1 MTARIL
7 APLAAVSSLSTLLL
21 AGCGPTEQ
29 FPPICPSVALLADA
43 ADLTEYNGRGQDLT
57 DLVIDGRIIAVP
69 AKCQRG
75 AKGIV
80 NVKLRVD
87 AAVTRGPAL
96 SGRDVKV
103 PVIVGVTQGDAVLD
117 RKAFT
122 LAGRFTAN
130 VDTLRIGSDEISLEF
145 PVTEQKPAS
154 LYRIY
159 VGFDLTPDQLA
170 LNRRRGPR

>member
-7 APLAAVSSLSTLLL
+7 SRLAAVATLPALLL

-29 FPPICPSVALLADA
+29 FPPICPSIALLADA
-43 ADLTEYNGRGQDLT
+43 ADLTQYNGKGQDLT
-57 DLVIDGRIIAVP
+57 DLVVDGRITAVP

-75 AKGIV
+75 GKGIV
-80 NVKLRVD
+80 NVKLKVN
-87 AAVTRGPAL
+87 AAVVRGPAFT
-96 SGRDVKV
+96 GRDVTV
-103 PVIVGVTQGDAVLD
+103 PVIVGVAQGETVLD
-117 RKAFT
+117 RKAYT
-122 LAGRFTAN
+122 LVGQFKSN
-130 VDTLRIGSDEISLEF
+130 IDTVLLGSDEISLDF

-159 VGFDLTPDQLA
+159 VGFQLTEEQLA